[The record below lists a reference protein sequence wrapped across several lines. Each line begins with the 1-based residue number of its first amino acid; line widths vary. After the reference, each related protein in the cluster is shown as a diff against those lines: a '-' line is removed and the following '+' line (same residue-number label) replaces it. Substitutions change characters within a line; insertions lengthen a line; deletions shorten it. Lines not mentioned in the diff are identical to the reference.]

1 MRAIP
6 NRAWPLEL
14 SIDTSTRYA
23 SVALS
28 RAGELVAQFAWRS
41 ERNHS
46 VELAPALRQLMER
59 TRATI
64 ADVEAVFVARGPGG
78 FSALRVGISLSKS
91 LASARAVP
99 LVGVPTLDIEAR
111 PYLGTG
117 LPVCAAIEAG
127 KAKVYAARYGAAG
140 ASAGGSGADYAV
152 YSYEDLVRL
161 VTERTLFCGEGTS
174 AVAELLRSSLGRDA
188 VIADSP
194 PPTRNPSV
202 LAELGHR
209 RLRSGETDDPE
220 SLQPLYMHGSQYK
233 AAQRK
238 VGASR

>member
-1 MRAIP
+1 
-6 NRAWPLEL
+6 LEL

-28 RAGELVAQFAWRS
+28 RAGEMVGQYVWRS

-64 ADVEAVFVARGPGG
+64 AAVEALFVARGPGG
-78 FSALRVGISLSKS
+78 FSALRVGISLAKS
-91 LASARAVP
+91 LAAARSVP

-117 LPVCAAIEAG
+117 LPVCAVIEAG
-127 KAKVYAARYGAAG
+127 RGKVYAARYGAPG
-140 ASAGGSGADYAV
+140 APAGGLRGDSGV
-152 YSYEDLVRL
+152 YGYEDLVGL
-161 VTERTLFCGEGTS
+161 VTERTLFCGEGTR
-174 AVAELLRSSLGRDA
+174 AVAELLRSSLGPDA
-188 VIADSP
+188 MIADSP

-202 LAELGHR
+202 LAEFGYR
-209 RLRSGETDDPE
+209 RLQAEDTDDPE
-220 SLQPLYMHGSQYK
+220 TLQPLYMHGSQYQ

-238 VGASR
+238 VEASR

>member
-1 MRAIP
+1 M
-6 NRAWPLEL
+6 
-14 SIDTSTRYA
+14 
-23 SVALS
+23 
-28 RAGELVAQFAWRS
+28 
-41 ERNHS
+41 
-46 VELAPALRQLMER
+46 
-59 TRATI
+59 
-64 ADVEAVFVARGPGG
+64 
-78 FSALRVGISLSKS
+78 
-91 LASARAVP
+91 
-99 LVGVPTLDIEAR
+99 
-111 PYLGTG
+111 
-117 LPVCAAIEAG
+117 
-127 KAKVYAARYGAAG
+127 
-140 ASAGGSGADYAV
+140 
-152 YSYEDLVRL
+152 RL